1 MNPKQKPALLTLT
14 VCAFMAPYLGFV
26 VYVNWHYSPGQWP
39 SWVGNTILIWFV
51 TNVLVIALL
60 MNRMSRGRVMD
71 AAPAVTAK
79 GVRAGARLIILW
91 SLLFLYEVKETVQ
104 GKFPLNRAIPVGIFL
119 LIFIAI
125 LGRGIYRAKRGKA

>member
-60 MNRMSRGRVMD
+60 D

>member
-1 MNPKQKPALLTLT
+1 
-14 VCAFMAPYLGFV
+14 MAPYLGFV
-26 VYVNWHYSPGQWP
+26 VYVNWQYSPGQWP

-60 MNRMSRGRVMD
+60 KNRMSRGRVVD
-71 AAPAVTAK
+71 AARAPAVKAK
-79 GVRAGARLIILW
+79 GVRAGAWLIILW
-91 SLLFLYEVKETVQ
+91 SLLFLYGVKETVQ

-119 LIFIAI
+119 LILIAI